1 MTEAALGN
9 ALPADHPDPNPGPPA
24 IEAMN
29 VSVSYRLR
37 LDEGTL
43 KGAVRKLLRP
53 RSSSDRLVP
62 AVRDVSFTLPRGE
75 VLAVIGRNGAG
86 KSTLL
91 RVIAGILAPE
101 RGCVVVRGKLN
112 LLAPGLGFDG
122 NLTGRENIWLGGLA
136 AGLEPDRLRS
146 LIDDIADFAQLGEYI
161 NYPMR
166 TYSQGMKGRL
176 GFAVAAHLDP
186 EILLIDEALGGG
198 DAAFTERSKLKMAE
212 LCGEGRTILIVT
224 HGLTSVRTMAT
235 RAMWMHQGRVEF
247 LGDPDEAI
255 ARYLRYCRLQ
265 NLDQMPDD
273 L

>member
-1 MTEAALGN
+1 MTGAPIPAPGPGVAAS
-9 ALPADHPDPNPGPPA
+9 PPA
-24 IEAMN
+24 IEADG

-43 KGAVRKLLRP
+43 KGAARKLLRP
-53 RSSSDRLVP
+53 RTSRDRLVP
-62 AVRDVSFTLPRGE
+62 AVRDVSFSLPRGE

-91 RVIAGILAPE
+91 RVVAGILAPD
-101 RGCVVVRGKLN
+101 RGRVVVRGKMN
-112 LLAPGLGFDG
+112 LLAPGIGFDS

-136 AGLEPDRLRS
+136 AGLDPDRLES
-146 LIDDIADFAQLGEYI
+146 LIDDIADFAQLDEYI

-166 TYSQGMKGRL
+166 TYSQGMRGRL
-176 GFAVAAHLDP
+176 SFAVAAHLDP

-198 DAAFTERSKLKMAE
+198 DAAFTERSKAKMAE
-212 LCGEGRTILIVT
+212 LCGAGRTIVIVT

-235 RAMWMHQGRVEF
+235 QAIWMHQGKVAYH
-247 LGDPDEAI
+247 GDPDEAI
-255 ARYLRYCRLQ
+255 SRYLRYCRLEH
-265 NLDQMPDD
+265 LDQMPDD